1 VRGKAEKREKLQA
14 AEKGKGMHKKCVK
27 GKEEK
32 QKEKER
38 GKIKRK

>member
-1 VRGKAEKREKLQA
+1 MRGKAEKEKSCKQRR
-14 AEKGKGMHKKCVK
+14 KRKGMHKKCVK
-27 GKEEK
+27 RKAEK